1 MEKEITFLHEEL
13 KSKNIITL
21 LLENVVKLKDNN
33 NESRSI
39 HSNNDVETTQS
50 DENYNKS
57 TQSIETVEREIT
69 LTEPLKIIANDS
81 DTRSRKSNQH
91 YTGDKSSNLN
101 DTITSQNKGGTN
113 RKKDT
118 YCMRIDCKKY
128 RGVETQQENEVFCC
142 CKINSWCNN
151 KRHET
156 SY

>member
-1 MEKEITFLHEEL
+1 MEKLLHQMEKKITFLNEEL
-13 KSKNIITL
+13 KSKNTIITL
-21 LLENVVKLKDNN
+21 LLENVKLKNNN
-33 NESRSI
+33 NEHRSI

-57 TQSIETVEREIT
+57 TQSIETMEKEIT
-69 LTEPLKIIANDS
+69 LTEPLKIIANDR

-91 YTGDKSSNLN
+91 FTRDKSSTLN

-118 YCMRIDCKKY
+118 YCRRIDCKKY

-142 CKINSWCNN
+142 CKINSW
-151 KRHET
+151 
-156 SY
+156 